1 MKKPLASL
9 RFLAMF
15 LGIILVFGF
24 GGSLILAAFDKEET
38 SSSAPL
44 LDFGTIF
51 HGVVHFIQTL
61 FFVGFVGTNH
71 FAQPYWTFFL
81 QGLATTIEFCFIS
94 MPLALVSG
102 FILAQ
107 MSQSKLRI
115 IRLPARAFVEFIRNT
130 PLLVQMMSI
139 YWGLS
144 FLPQWLVN
152 PFTAGIA
159 TLVINYC
166 AYECEN
172 LRAGMG
178 AIDRGQAEAAV
189 TLGLGRW
196 ETLRLILVPQMIPI
210 SLPTVI
216 NDLIYMFKDS
226 SILSLIA
233 VLELTA
239 QTNGLVRHFP
249 AYTWQFFGIAALLYL
264 ALSLPLGRV
273 ARTLEVR
280 LRGHSFGQG
289 RDLTA
294 LTGQALSVSL
304 LVGWLAGALAVGI
317 SLGALGGL
325 LGKIIISLLFTLA
338 LLVGLMLLLGIP
350 VYGVA
355 TLLRL
360 LRGLLSGAAPT
371 RRPPQ
376 PEPVGA
382 PQPLSGIKG

>member
-1 MKKPLASL
+1 MKKSLASL

-15 LGIILVFGF
+15 LGVILVFGL

-38 SSSAPL
+38 SSPAPL
-44 LDFGTIF
+44 FNVGVIF

-61 FFVGFVGTNH
+61 FFVAFSGTNH
-71 FAQPYWTFFL
+71 FGAHYWTFFL
-81 QGLATTIEFCFIS
+81 TGFATTIQFCFIS
-94 MPLALVSG
+94 MPLALVTG
-102 FILAQ
+102 FIVAL

-130 PLLVQMMSI
+130 PLLVQMMVI
-139 YWGLS
+139 YLGLS

-152 PFTAGIA
+152 PFTAGVA
-159 TLVINYC
+159 TLTINYC

-172 LRAGMG
+172 LRAGLS
-178 AIDRGQAEAAV
+178 AVDRGQNEAAA
-189 TLGLGRW
+189 TLGLGLG

-249 AYTWQFFGIAALLYL
+249 VYTWQFFMIGSLLYL

-273 ARTLEVR
+273 ARTIEAR
-280 LRGHSFGQG
+280 LRAHSFGQG
-289 RDLTA
+289 RDLTT
-294 LTGQALSVSL
+294 LTGQTLAASVI
-304 LVGWLAGALAVGI
+304 VGWLAGALGVGI
-317 SLGALGGL
+317 SLGILIAL
-325 LGKIIISLLFTLA
+325 LGKMIVALVLTLTLLI
-338 LLVGLMLLLGIP
+338 GIMLILGIP
-350 VYGVA
+350 VYAVA
-355 TLLRL
+355 TLIRSLR
-360 LRGLLSGAAPT
+360 RGARSKPPAS
-371 RRPPQ
+371 PQ
-376 PEPVGA
+376 PTSVPAGITGA
-382 PQPLSGIKG
+382 KM